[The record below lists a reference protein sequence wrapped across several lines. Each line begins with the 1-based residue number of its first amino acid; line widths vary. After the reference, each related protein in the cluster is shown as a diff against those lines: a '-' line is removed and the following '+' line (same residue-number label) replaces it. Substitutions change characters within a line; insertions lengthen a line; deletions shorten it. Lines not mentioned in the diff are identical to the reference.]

1 MTAPT
6 AVPPFPP
13 PFLGDPASGPRPKSE
28 TQTAPATR
36 PGGTISWDVHSPLS
50 ALYRTLGDHPP
61 GPRFR
66 ISAGVIYIYIHIHR
80 AEFIKNKL
88 NILNTNKLL
97 SQTNICMG
105 PTAFPPSFPLH
116 EHGTATRRHTRR
128 SIFYRKPTDYS
139 NQITT
144 GQTETHAFSAVQH
157 VFV

>member
-1 MTAPT
+1 MSI
-6 AVPPFPP
+6 V
-13 PFLGDPASGPRPKSE
+13 LSL
-28 TQTAPATR
+28 
-36 PGGTISWDVHSPLS
+36 HS
-50 ALYRTLGDHPP
+50 RTLGDHPL

-66 ISAGVIYIYIHIHR
+66 VSAGVIYIYIHIHR
-80 AEFIKNKL
+80 DEFIKNKL

-144 GQTETHAFSAVQH
+144 GQTETLSLGGAQH